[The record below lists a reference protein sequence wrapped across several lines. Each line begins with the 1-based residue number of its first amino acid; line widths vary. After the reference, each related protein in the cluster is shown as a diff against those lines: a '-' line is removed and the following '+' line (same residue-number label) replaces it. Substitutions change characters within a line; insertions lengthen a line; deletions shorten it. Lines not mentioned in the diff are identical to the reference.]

1 MNPLVAPPRVDRGAA
16 GASLAVQAQDVHIKK
31 SQIVNL
37 ICAGRIVHLSARADE
52 IRERPCPRDK
62 DV

>member
-1 MNPLVAPPRVDRGAA
+1 MNPLVAPPRRVDRGAA
-16 GASLAVQAQDVHIKK
+16 GAPLAAQAQDVQIKQ

-52 IRERPCPRDK
+52 IRERPCPGD
-62 DV
+62 